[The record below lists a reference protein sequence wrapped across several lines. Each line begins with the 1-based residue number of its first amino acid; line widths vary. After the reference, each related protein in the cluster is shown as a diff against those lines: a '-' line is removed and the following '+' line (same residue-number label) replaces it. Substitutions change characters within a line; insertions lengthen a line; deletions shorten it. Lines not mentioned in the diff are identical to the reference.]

1 MVNYYGY
8 AQGDYK
14 KDGTTTLKTG
24 FSTLLDKTMDK
35 KLIIGRLLFEN
46 QYNNILK
53 AEAGLKKKMLER
65 QQLLQIQQN
74 RRLSLH

>member
-46 QYNNILK
+46 QYNNILNCFF
-53 AEAGLKKKMLER
+53 AGF
-65 QQLLQIQQN
+65 
-74 RRLSLH
+74 